1 MPRSFAAPNNENYT
15 EEKNLKVMTRK
26 SHENEDNRD
35 IKHNEKGK
43 KSDDKM
49 GERRRRVCIIE
60 IVFCV
65 ITARV

>member
-35 IKHNEKGK
+35 IKHNEEGK
-43 KSDDKM
+43 ESDDKM
-49 GERRRRVCIIE
+49 GWKEAE
-60 IVFCV
+60 SLYH
-65 ITARV
+65 